1 MKTLEIIEATK
12 KAAKEYLA
20 NGKSKIELLDC
31 LKKLSSVHE
40 TINYTAKYGVDK
52 NYLKDQMLRRK
63 ILNDHSLIGL

>member
-20 NGKSKIELLDC
+20 NGNTKSELLEC

-40 TINYTAKYGVDK
+40 TINLNAKYGLEK
-52 NYLKDQMLRRK
+52 RYLKDQMLRRK
-63 ILNDHSLIGL
+63 ILKDPSIIGL

>member
-20 NGKSKIELLDC
+20 NGKTKSELLEC

-40 TINYTAKYGVDK
+40 TINLNAKYGLEK
-52 NYLKDQMLRRK
+52 RYLKDQMLRRK
-63 ILNDHSLIGL
+63 ILKDPSIIGL

>member
-20 NGKSKIELLDC
+20 NGKTKNELLEC

-40 TINYTAKYGVDK
+40 TINLNAKYGLEK
-52 NYLKDQMLRRK
+52 RYLKDQMLRRK
-63 ILNDHSLIGL
+63 ILKDPSIIGL

>member
-40 TINYTAKYGVDK
+40 TINYTAKYGLEK
-52 NYLKDQMLRRK
+52 RYLKDQMLRRM
-63 ILNDHSLIGL
+63 ILKDNSLIGL